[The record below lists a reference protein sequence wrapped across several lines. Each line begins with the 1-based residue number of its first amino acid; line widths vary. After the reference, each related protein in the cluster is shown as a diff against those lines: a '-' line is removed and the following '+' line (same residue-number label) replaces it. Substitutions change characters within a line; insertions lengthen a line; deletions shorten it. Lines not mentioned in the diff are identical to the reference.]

1 MIRKE
6 EGISKRDGQFSS
18 SQWKDVSFSLSLS
31 LSLFLSLSL
40 SSMEG
45 RTTDGWMDERE
56 NVAGTTDNL
65 TWEEREK
72 GPPRK
77 GVFENGS

>member
-31 LSLFLSLSL
+31 LFN
-40 SSMEG
+40 G
-45 RTTDGWMDERE
+45 RTDGWMDERE